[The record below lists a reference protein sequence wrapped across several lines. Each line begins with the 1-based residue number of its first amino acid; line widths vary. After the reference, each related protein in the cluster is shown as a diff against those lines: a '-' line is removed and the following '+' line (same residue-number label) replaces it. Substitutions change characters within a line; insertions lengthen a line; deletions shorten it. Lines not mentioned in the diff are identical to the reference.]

1 MHGHRLTL
9 TLIHTNTDTIIITVV
24 EIHIFA
30 HEKYTTS
37 TIATKI
43 ERKILKVEKTKRT
56 QKKVSNQTFAA
67 KEPNKYGQNFYEFHL
82 IKFHTLF
89 SMVQPRII

>member
-56 QKKVSNQTFAA
+56 QKKSKQ
-67 KEPNKYGQNFYEFHL
+67 PNICCKRTE
-82 IKFHTLF
+82 
-89 SMVQPRII
+89 